1 MKHYNHTWLSLGCCI
16 FRPYVA
22 VTEIC
27 CPSDAFT
34 VAHHRTAIIERV
46 STRVVVVV
54 VVVVAQPHM
63 YAYACA
69 HHASSVRE
77 PKSHSSLPKHLP
89 LHTEESLE
97 KVHPATNFTN
107 QSLAASLVK

>member
-1 MKHYNHTWLSLGCCI
+1 M
-16 FRPYVA
+16 A
-22 VTEIC
+22 
-27 CPSDAFT
+27 
-34 VAHHRTAIIERV
+34 
-46 STRVVVVV
+46 VVV

-69 HHASSVRE
+69 HASSVTE
-77 PKSHSSLPKHLP
+77 PKSHISLPKHLP

-97 KVHPATNFTN
+97 KVYPATNFTI